1 MAKPQSFKKL
11 EFDPASEG
19 PLAGVRVLD
28 LSRVIAGNMMTHQL
42 ADFGA
47 DVIKV
52 EDPKKGDPVRAWGND
67 GIETT
72 WKVYARNKKSIG
84 LNLRDE
90 RARAV
95 LLKLVPTADI
105 LVENF
110 RPGRLEQMGLAPEV
124 LLEHN
129 PKLVIMRISGFGQSG
144 PYRDRPGF
152 GTMIEALSGFAARNG
167 FADREPVLP
176 PMPLADIVSGQ
187 SGAFAAMV
195 ALREVEV
202 NGGKGQIIDLAL
214 LEAMHA
220 IMGPESMILRLTGQV
235 KQRSGSASNTAAPRD
250 AYKTKDGLFVAL
262 SASIQTL
269 AERVFRAIGREDMIE
284 NPKYRTNQDRVQHKD
299 EVNGVVAEW
308 VATRTR
314 DEVMDVF
321 EREDITASPIYDPR
335 DMEKDVHFIE
345 REVIVELPDEDI
357 GNAPMHNIAPRMS
370 RTPGTFRHPAPAIG
384 ADTDEIL
391 QGIGLS
397 SAELDELRETGA
409 IGGKEKA
416 SA

>member
-1 MAKPQSFKKL
+1 MADPHSFRKHQ
-11 EFDPASEG
+11 FDPASRG

-47 DVIKV
+47 DVIKI
-52 EDPKKGDPVRAWGND
+52 EDPKKGDPVRAWGDD

-72 WKVYARNKKSIG
+72 WKVYARNKRSLG

-90 RARAV
+90 RAKAL

-167 FADREPVLP
+167 FPDREPVLP
-176 PMPLADIVSGQ
+176 PMPLADIISGIT
-187 SGAFAAMV
+187 GAYAAMV

-202 NGGKGQIIDLAL
+202 NGGEGQVIDLAL

-220 IMGPESMILRLTGQV
+220 IMGPESLILRLTGKV

-284 NPKYRTNQDRVQHKD
+284 NPKYRTNQDRVQHKE
-299 EVNGVVAEW
+299 EVNGTVAQW

-314 DEVMDVF
+314 DEVMEIF
-321 EREDITASPIYDPR
+321 EREEITASPIYDPR
-335 DMEKDVHFIE
+335 DMEKDTHFID
-345 REVIVELPDEDI
+345 REVIVELPDDDM
-357 GNAPMHNIAPRMS
+357 GSAPMHNITPRMS
-370 RTPGTFRHPAPAIG
+370 RTPGTFRKAAPGLG
-384 ADTDEIL
+384 ADTDDVL
-391 QGIGLS
+391 QEIGLS
-397 SAELDELRETGA
+397 ASELDELRADGA
-409 IGGKEKA
+409 IGGKTKA
-416 SA
+416 PV